1 MHFTRLLELGQIKG
15 SAFLFGPRMTGKT
28 FLVRGLQNVAYIDLL
43 DPEQEL
49 RFKQSPSLFWEEIH
63 AFPKH
68 HLVVV
73 DEIQKV
79 PTLLDYVQKGIEER
93 GLRFILTGSSARKL
107 RRGGAN
113 LLGGRAH
120 DLRLHPLTTREIGP
134 QFDLSQALQY
144 GTLPKFAEL
153 AMNKNIEE
161 LKGLLRSY
169 YTTYIKEEI
178 QAEALTRNVGAFQ
191 RFLNVAAQANGQ
203 VIEFQN
209 ISRECSVPASTVKEY
224 YSILEDTLVGEFLW
238 QWNRSERKK
247 ARPKFFFFD
256 TGVVRAI
263 QNRLN
268 DPPTTQELGFLFET
282 WFVRELTRLRDYLKK
297 SHEFC
302 FWREGIHEVDILVM
316 SARGPVLAI
325 ECKSGNESLSHSTLK
340 SFQTKF
346 PKVPLIISSLKDKAR
361 RRLASGIDLLPWR
374 DALEVYNRL

>member
-1 MHFTRLLELGQIKG
+1 
-15 SAFLFGPRMTGKT
+15 MTGKT
-28 FLVRGLQNVAYIDLL
+28 SLVRGLQKVAYIDLL

-49 RFKQSPSLFWEEIH
+49 RFRQSPSLFWEETRT
-63 AFPKH
+63 FPKN

-79 PTLLDYVQKGIEER
+79 PALLDYVQKGIEEQ

-120 DLRLHPLTTREIGP
+120 DLKLHPLTVREIGP
-134 QFDLSQALQY
+134 QFDLLLALQY

-153 AMNKNIEE
+153 ALAKNMEE
-161 LKGLLRSY
+161 VRGLLRSY

-209 ISRECSVPASTVKEY
+209 VSRECSVPASTVKEY
-224 YSILEDTLVGEFLW
+224 FAILEDTLIGEFLW
-238 QWNRSERKK
+238 PWDRSERKK

-256 TGVVRAI
+256 TGVVRSI

-268 DPPTTQELGFLFET
+268 DPPTSQELGFLFET
-282 WFVRELTRLRDYLKK
+282 WLVRELVRLRDYFKK

-302 FWREGIHEVDILVM
+302 FWREGNYEIDILVM
-316 SARGPVLAI
+316 GSRGPVLAM
-325 ECKSGNESLSHSTLK
+325 ECKSGNESLSRPALE
-340 SFQTKF
+340 SFRAKF
-346 PKVPLIISSLKDKAR
+346 PKVPLVIASLKDKAR
-361 RRLASGIDLLPWR
+361 RRLASEIEILPWR
-374 DALEVYNRL
+374 DALEMYCRL

>member
-1 MHFTRLLELGQIKG
+1 MHFKRQIELEHIKG

-28 FLVRGLQNVAYIDLL
+28 SLIRDLQKALSIDLL

-49 RFKQSPSLFWEEIH
+49 RLRQSPALFWEEIQTL
-63 AFPKH
+63 PKNS
-68 HLVVV
+68 LVAV
-73 DEIQKV
+73 DEVQRV
-79 PTLLDYVQKGIEER
+79 PALLDYVQKGIEEC

-120 DLRLHPLTTREIGP
+120 DLRLHPLTAREMGSR
-134 QFDLSQALQY
+134 FHLSRALEY

-153 AMNKNIEE
+153 AVEQETEE
-161 LKGLLRSY
+161 VKSLLRSY
-169 YTTYIKEEI
+169 YTTYLKEEI

-191 RFLNVAAQANGQ
+191 RFLSVAAQSNGQ

-224 YSILEDTLVGEFLW
+224 FAILEDTLIGEFLW
-238 QWNRSERKK
+238 PWGRSERKK

-256 TGVVRAI
+256 TGVVRSI

-268 DPPTTQELGFLFET
+268 DPPTRQETGFLFET
-282 WFVRELTRLRDYLKK
+282 WFVRELVRLRDYLRK

-302 FWREGIHEVDILVM
+302 FWREGNHEIDVLVL
-316 SARGPVLAI
+316 SHRGPLLAI
-325 ECKSGNESLSHSTLK
+325 ECKSGNESLSDPTRQAFK
-340 SFQTKF
+340 ARF
-346 PKVPLIISSLKDKAR
+346 PKVPLVIASLQDKTK
-361 RRLASGIDLLPWR
+361 RRLASGLEILPWQE
-374 DALEVYNRL
+374 ALDFYEHL